1 MKTMVIAIF
10 SESFTPIINGV
21 SISIETFAK
30 HLQELGCKLYF
41 FAPRFPGYKDKN
53 SSVFRFPSF
62 RFPHHPEYP
71 IPIPFSP
78 RIFEAFSS
86 LKVDIVHPQ
95 TPFLLGWTAKYLARR
110 NGAALVTTYHTFY
123 EEYSHYA
130 YPIPSFLIKPFL
142 RKLSK
147 DFCNLCDAVVVPSKP
162 AEQLLRSYGVYRPI
176 EVIPTGLEL
185 DSWYREENP
194 AFPRFSL
201 GIPPDAS
208 ILTYVGR
215 LAVEKNVQILLSS
228 FRKLLEKIPNVYL
241 LFVGSG
247 PQEEELKGLAE
258 ELGVS
263 DKCRFLGFVDR
274 EKVRE
279 CLSASDIFL
288 FPSKTET
295 QGLVMA
301 EALAMGVPVITAD
314 SFGARETIRD
324 GLDGFILPV
333 EPDAFANAAEELLR
347 NREKLN
353 KMREA
358 ALKGAKR
365 FSAKESAR
373 KLLALYERV
382 IEKNKTR

>member
-1 MKTMVIAIF
+1 MQEMVIAIF

-30 HLQELGCKLYF
+30 HLEELGCKIYF

-78 RIFEAFSS
+78 RIFEVFSS
-86 LKVDIVHPQ
+86 LNVDIVHPQ
-95 TPFLLGWTAKYLARR
+95 TPFLLGWTARHLARK

-130 YPIPSFLIKPFL
+130 YPLPSFLIKPFL

-147 DFCNLCDAVVVPSKP
+147 DFCNLCDAVVVPSKA

-185 DSWYREENP
+185 DKWYKEEDP
-194 AFPRFSL
+194 SFPRL
-201 GIPPDAS
+201 ALRIPSDAS

-215 LAVEKNVQILLSS
+215 LAVEKNVQMLLFS
-228 FRKLLEKIPNVYL
+228 FRKLVEKIPNVYL

-247 PQEEELKGLAE
+247 PQEEELKVLAE
-258 ELGVS
+258 ELGVI

-279 CLSASDIFL
+279 CLSATDIFL

-295 QGLVMA
+295 QGLVIA
-301 EALAMGVPVITAD
+301 EALAMGVPVIAAD
-314 SFGARETIRD
+314 SFGARESIRD
-324 GLDGFILPV
+324 GLDGFILPPD
-333 EPDAFANAAEELLR
+333 PDAFANVAEELLS
-347 NREKLN
+347 NRDKLN
-353 KMREA
+353 KMKEE

-373 KLLALYERV
+373 KLLSLYERV
-382 IEKNKTR
+382 IEQNKTR

>member
-1 MKTMVIAIF
+1 MVIAIF

>member
-1 MKTMVIAIF
+1 MVIAIF

-333 EPDAFANAAEELLR
+333 EPDTFANAAEELLR

>member
-1 MKTMVIAIF
+1 MVIAIF

-30 HLQELGCKLYF
+30 HLRELGCELYF
-41 FAPRFPGYKDKN
+41 FAPRYPGYKDKN
-53 SSVFRFPSF
+53 SAVYRFPSF

-86 LKVDIVHPQ
+86 LRVDIVHPQ
-95 TPFLLGWTAKYLARR
+95 TPFLLGWTAKYLARK

-130 YPIPSFLIKPFL
+130 YPLPSFLIKPFL
-142 RKLSK
+142 RKLSR
-147 DFCNLCDAVVVPSKP
+147 DFCNLCDAVVVPSRA
-162 AEQLLRSYGVYRPI
+162 AEKLLRSYGVYRPI

-185 DSWYREENP
+185 DSWYGEENP
-194 AFPRFSL
+194 AFPRISL
-201 GIPPDAS
+201 GIPTDAP

-215 LAVEKNVQILLSS
+215 LAMEKNVQILLFS

-241 LFVGSG
+241 LLVGSG
-247 PQEEELKGLAE
+247 PQEEELKKLAE
-258 ELGVS
+258 ELLIR
-263 DKCRFLGFVDR
+263 DKCHFLGFVER

-279 CLSASDIFL
+279 CLAASDVFL

-301 EALAMGVPVITAD
+301 EALAMGVPVISAD
-314 SFGARETIRD
+314 SFGARETIRV
-324 GLDGFILPV
+324 GVDGFILPA
-333 EPDAFANAAEELLR
+333 EPEAFANVVEELLS

-353 KMREA
+353 KMKEE

-373 KLLALYERV
+373 KLLALYERL
-382 IEKNKTR
+382 IEKNKSK

>member
-1 MKTMVIAIF
+1 VRRMVIAIF

-30 HLQELGCKLYF
+30 HLQALGCKLYF
-41 FAPRFPGYKDKN
+41 FAPRFPGYQDKN

-78 RIFEAFSS
+78 RIFKTFPS
-86 LKVDIVHPQ
+86 LSVDIVHPQ

-130 YPIPSFLIKPFL
+130 YPLPSFLVKPFL
-142 RKLSK
+142 RKLSR
-147 DFCNLCDAVVVPSKP
+147 DFCNLCDAVVVPSKA

-185 DSWYREENP
+185 DNWYKEENP
-194 AFPRFSL
+194 SFPRLSL
-201 GIPPDAS
+201 GIPPNAFL
-208 ILTYVGR
+208 LTYVGR
-215 LAVEKNVQILLSS
+215 LAVEKNVQMLL
-228 FRKLLEKIPNVYL
+228 FTLKKLLDKIPDVYL

-258 ELGVS
+258 QLGIN

-274 EKVRE
+274 EKVRD
-279 CLSASDIFL
+279 CLAASDIFL

-295 QGLVMA
+295 QGLAMA
-301 EALAMGVPVITAD
+301 EALAMGVPVIAAD
-314 SFGARETIRD
+314 SFGARETVRD
-324 GLDGFILPV
+324 GLDGFILSDG
-333 EPDAFANAAEELLR
+333 PDAFANAVEELLK

-353 KMREA
+353 KMKEEA
-358 ALKGAKR
+358 VKGAKR
-365 FSAKESAR
+365 FSAEESAR

-382 IEKNKTR
+382 IENKVK